1 MAKKTAENSV
11 VAQALKVVAAKNMGV
26 TLDSLNNVTSV
37 DFSQVTVPVGTVV
50 QIPTVEEINDFLY
63 NDKSTL
69 NGTVYDNYGI
79 VCPVIDTAGNIIST
93 KRISIN
99 SLQRE
104 MPVYEMVDGEPRVA
118 NVPPMGGNTELA
130 RTLRSKEIMGDKV
143 RFICGKKLTVTKE
156 ETVPSPRY
164 QNGVIVGIRDRK
176 IPVWD
181 EFQG

>member
-1 MAKKTAENSV
+1 MAKKVAENSV

-26 TLDSLNNVTSV
+26 TLDSLNTVTSI
-37 DFSQVTVPVGTVV
+37 DFTQVTVPQGTII
-50 QIPTVEEINDFLY
+50 QIPAVEEINDFLY

-79 VCPVIDTAGNIIST
+79 VCPVVDNTGNIIST

-104 MPVYEMVDGEPRVA
+104 MPVYAMVDGIPQATAELK
-118 NVPPMGGNTELA
+118 GGDTELA
-130 RTLRSKEIMGDKV
+130 RTLRSMEVVGDKV
-143 RFICGKKLTVTKE
+143 RHICGKKLKAVRE
-156 ETVPSPRY
+156 EIVPSPRY
-164 QNGVIVGIRDRK
+164 QNGVVVGIRDRK

>member
-26 TLDSLNNVTSV
+26 TLDSLNSVTSI
-37 DFSQVTVPVGTVV
+37 DFTQVTVPKGTII
-50 QIPTVEEINDFLY
+50 QIPAVEEINDFLY

-69 NGTVYDNYGI
+69 NGTVYDNYGL
-79 VCPVIDTAGNIIST
+79 VCPVVDRAGNIIST

-104 MPVYEMVDGEPRVA
+104 MPVYAMVDGIPQATAETK
-118 NVPPMGGNTELA
+118 GGDTDLA
-130 RTLRSKEIMGDKV
+130 RSLRSMEIMGDKV
-143 RFICGKKLTVTKE
+143 RHICGKKLEAVRE

-164 QNGVIVGIRDRK
+164 QNGVVVGIRDRK

-181 EFQG
+181 EFKG